1 MGAIGQG
8 ATLLRLRRIPT
19 KRRPPHQ
26 ARLALHLRSPV
37 QVLPSGEQD
46 GLARGEKGVGYSQ
59 NGRAGRPKRDNKK
72 G

>member
-1 MGAIGQG
+1 MGATGEG
-8 ATLLRLRRIPT
+8 ATLFCLRRISS

-46 GLARGEKGVGYSQ
+46 GLARGETCLGYSQ
-59 NGRAGRPKRDNKK
+59 NGRARRPKHHNKAY
-72 G
+72 